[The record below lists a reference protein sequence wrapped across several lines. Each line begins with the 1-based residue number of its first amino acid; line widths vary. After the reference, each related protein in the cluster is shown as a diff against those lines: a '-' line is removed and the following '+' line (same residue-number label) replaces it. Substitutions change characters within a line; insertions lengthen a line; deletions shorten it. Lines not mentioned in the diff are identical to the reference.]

1 MKRISCL
8 TILVII
14 ASAFLMACGKKEE
27 EVNTK
32 DISAFSDKQVIEYL
46 EDKGYTFSAMQSIRE
61 DATKYIY
68 ISNKNNGIIIQ
79 KYDNHLIGTHYV
91 WKNED
96 INSEWCDIR
105 IDYENNTAEKEK
117 QYSEY
122 EKWCK
127 KLGIST
133 MQLTDAIDYY
143 QSNVKEYEKF

>member
-1 MKRISCL
+1 M
-8 TILVII
+8 
-14 ASAFLMACGKKEE
+14 E
-27 EVNTK
+27 
-32 DISAFSDKQVIEYL
+32 
-46 EDKGYTFSAMQSIRE
+46 
-61 DATKYIY
+61 
-68 ISNKNNGIIIQ
+68 
-79 KYDNHLIGTHYV
+79 
-91 WKNED
+91 NED

-105 IDYENNTAEKEK
+105 SDYENNTAEKEK